1 MYVMKTVMTVINAN
15 KQHIKTRC
23 PGVTKFGL
31 VLLLTAPLFLTACS
45 GEQHGDLRTYVNK
58 VKAREGAPIKPL
70 PEVKPY
76 ETFVYIDEDRRDPF
90 SQYFEEVRNAAA
102 LDSGIRP
109 DMDRKREALEDFP
122 LDSLKYVGTLE
133 KKGFLW
139 ALVSAPDDTVYRVQV
154 GNHMGS
160 NYGEILEIT
169 ETEIKLKEIIP
180 NGATGGWADR
190 VASLS
195 LSE

>member
-1 MYVMKTVMTVINAN
+1 MTVINSN
-15 KQHIKTRC
+15 KQQTTATS
-23 PGVTKFGL
+23 PSVTKIGL
-31 VLLLTAPLFLTACS
+31 LLLLTAPFFLVACS
-45 GEQHGDLRTYVNK
+45 GEQHGDLRAYVKK
-58 VKAREGAPIKPL
+58 VKAREGKPIKPL

-76 ETFVYIDEDRRDPF
+76 ETFVYVDEDRRDPF
-90 SQYFEEVRNAAA
+90 SQYIEEVRDTQAA
-102 LDSGIRP
+102 DSGIRP
-109 DMDRKREALEDFP
+109 DIERKREALEEFP

-133 KKGFLW
+133 KKGIVW

-154 GNHMGS
+154 GNHMGT

-180 NGATGGWADR
+180 NGATGGWVDR
-190 VASLS
+190 LASLS

>member
-1 MYVMKTVMTVINAN
+1 MTTLRTY
-15 KQHIKTRC
+15 KIK
-23 PGVTKFGL
+23 VSL
-31 VLLLTAPLFLTACS
+31 VLLLAAPLLLTACS
-45 GEQHGDLRTYVNK
+45 SEQHGDLVSYVKK
-58 VKAREGAPIKPL
+58 VKARPGSGIKPL

-90 SQYFEEVRNAAA
+90 SQYIEEIRKQETADAG
-102 LDSGIRP
+102 LRP
-109 DMDRKREALEDFP
+109 DITRKREALEEFP

-133 KKGFLW
+133 KKGTVW
-139 ALVSAPDDTVYRVQV
+139 ALISAPDNTVYRVQV

-169 ETEIKLKEIIP
+169 ETEVKLKEIIP
-180 NGATGGWADR
+180 NGATGGWVDR
-190 VASLS
+190 IASLS

>member
-1 MYVMKTVMTVINAN
+1 MAAMQHSRRQITTECSYKSKFSLVM
-15 KQHIKTRC
+15 
-23 PGVTKFGL
+23 
-31 VLLLTAPLFLTACS
+31 LLASFMLLTACS
-45 GEQHGDLRTYVNK
+45 GEQHGDLVDYVTK
-58 VKAREGAPIKPL
+58 VKARKGGPIKPL

-76 ETFVYIDEDRRDPF
+76 ETYAYLDEDRRDPF
-90 SQYFEEVRNAAA
+90 SQYIEEIHSAAA
-102 LDSGIRP
+102 EDSGIRP
-109 DMDRKREALEDFP
+109 DIQRKREALEEFP

-133 KKGFLW
+133 KKGIVW

-154 GNHMGS
+154 GNHMGA

-180 NGATGGWADR
+180 NGATGGWVDR
-190 VASLS
+190 IASLS

>member
-1 MYVMKTVMTVINAN
+1 MTVMNSN
-15 KQHIKTRC
+15 KPQSKATC
-23 PGVTKFGL
+23 PYVNNFSL
-31 VLLLTAPLFLTACS
+31 ALLLAAPLFLAACS
-45 GEQHGDLRTYVNK
+45 GEQHGDLRAYVDK
-58 VKAREGAPIKPL
+58 VKAREGKPIKPL

-90 SQYFEEVRNAAA
+90 SQYIEEVRGTEAG
-102 LDSGIRP
+102 DSGIRP

-133 KKGFLW
+133 KKGIVW
-139 ALVSAPDDTVYRVQV
+139 ALVSAPDNTVYRVQV
-154 GNHMGS
+154 GNHMGA

-180 NGATGGWADR
+180 NGATGGWVDR
-190 VASLS
+190 IASLS

>member
-1 MYVMKTVMTVINAN
+1 
-15 KQHIKTRC
+15 
-23 PGVTKFGL
+23 
-31 VLLLTAPLFLTACS
+31 LLAAPLFLAACS
-45 GEQHGDLRTYVNK
+45 GEQHGDLRAYVDK
-58 VKAREGAPIKPL
+58 VKAREGKPIKPL

-90 SQYFEEVRNAAA
+90 SQYIEEVRGTGDG
-102 LDSGIRP
+102 DSGIRP
-109 DMDRKREALEDFP
+109 DMVRKREALEDFP

-133 KKGFLW
+133 KKGIVW

-154 GNHMGS
+154 GNHMGA

-180 NGATGGWADR
+180 NGATGGWVDR
-190 VASLS
+190 IASLS

>member
-1 MYVMKTVMTVINAN
+1 MTVMNTN
-15 KQHIKTRC
+15 KQHIKTKC
-23 PGVTKFGL
+23 PYVTKFSL
-31 VLLLTAPLFLTACS
+31 VLLLIAPLLLTACS
-45 GEQHGDLRTYVNK
+45 GEQHGDLRAYVQK
-58 VKAREGAPIKPL
+58 VKAREGKPIKPL

-76 ETFVYIDEDRRDPF
+76 ETFVYLDKDRRDPF
-90 SQYFEEVRNAAA
+90 SQYIEEVRDAQAE
-102 LDSGIRP
+102 DSGIRP
-109 DMDRKREALEDFP
+109 DIQRKREALEEFP

-133 KKGFLW
+133 KKGIVW

-154 GNHMGS
+154 GNHMGA

-190 VASLS
+190 IASLS
-195 LSE
+195 LTE

>member
-1 MYVMKTVMTVINAN
+1 MAAKLQSRQQLTTEWPYN
-15 KQHIKTRC
+15 TR
-23 PGVTKFGL
+23 L
-31 VLLLTAPLFLTACS
+31 SLIVLFASFMLLAACS
-45 GEQHGDLRTYVNK
+45 GEQHGDLVDYVKK
-58 VKAREGAPIKPL
+58 VKARPGAPIKPL

-76 ETFVYIDEDRRDPF
+76 ETFVYLDEDRRDPF
-90 SQYFEEVRNAAA
+90 SQYIEEVHSAAA
-102 LDSGIRP
+102 QDSGIRP
-109 DMDRKREALEDFP
+109 DAQRKREALEEFP

-133 KKGFLW
+133 KKGVVW
-139 ALVSAPDDTVYRVQV
+139 ALVSAPDSTVYRVQV
-154 GNHMGS
+154 GNHMGA

>member
-1 MYVMKTVMTVINAN
+1 
-15 KQHIKTRC
+15 
-23 PGVTKFGL
+23 VTKFSL
-31 VLLLTAPLFLTACS
+31 VLLLIAPLLLTACS
-45 GEQHGDLRTYVNK
+45 GEQHGDLRAYVQK
-58 VKAREGAPIKPL
+58 VKAREGKPIKPL

-76 ETFVYIDEDRRDPF
+76 ETFVYLDKDRRDPF
-90 SQYFEEVRNAAA
+90 SQYIEEVRDAQAE
-102 LDSGIRP
+102 DSGIRP
-109 DMDRKREALEDFP
+109 DIQRKREALEEFP

-133 KKGFLW
+133 KKGIVW

-154 GNHMGS
+154 GNHMGA

-190 VASLS
+190 IASLS
-195 LSE
+195 LTE